1 MAVATA
7 QPRHVGALGLRRRVD
22 DAVLAERVALLVRR
36 NEALDDFASL
46 VAHEL
51 KGSLLPAA
59 SADPDGIGRA
69 IDLIDDL
76 LDAARSEGAEGWA
89 KPHRGLDDALRDL
102 RERPSSIQSELPPA
116 FPLPQPVL
124 RVVLRNLIANAV
136 DAGARTVRVMSRA
149 GASWWLTVE
158 DDGAGFGGGSL
169 GRPGGHGIGLALCRR
184 IVERRGGTLELGE
197 SSMGGARA
205 TITLPGP
212 SR

>member
-22 DAVLAERVALLVRR
+22 EAVLAERVALLVRR

-102 RERPSSIQSELPPA
+102 RERPSSIQSELP
-116 FPLPQPVL
+116 
-124 RVVLRNLIANAV
+124 
-136 DAGARTVRVMSRA
+136 VMSRA